1 MEAHTGEFRREDG
14 RYQNFVAVPDMVN
27 YYAWD
32 RAQRKICP
40 VEIAGQTLTGG
51 TDIAIFDRCKVLNG
65 GSVQSF
71 WAKGCPACCVPT
83 GARNTFN
90 LVTDIVLWPREYT
103 TKSLVIVRHPHPFT
117 AYAPPPPNLMCAQT
131 HTQTQTHAT
140 RSAELCLILI
150 FGTLSIDV
158 CNQSARGPACCGSS

>member
-32 RAQRKICP
+32 RALRKMCP

-51 TDIAIFDRCKVLNG
+51 ADIGIFDRCKDFTG

-71 WAKGCPACCVPT
+71 WAKGCPACRVPT

-90 LVTDIVLWPREYT
+90 LV
-103 TKSLVIVRHPHPFT
+103 VRH
-117 AYAPPPPNLMCAQT
+117 
-131 HTQTQTHAT
+131 
-140 RSAELCLILI
+140 
-150 FGTLSIDV
+150 G
-158 CNQSARGPACCGSS
+158 

>member
-103 TKSLVIVRHPHPFT
+103 TKSLVIGGGICCSPPLTIGTRFFFLGLVYLCHPCLVTYLSGGFPRRGAASHPVV
-117 AYAPPPPNLMCAQT
+117 PL
-131 HTQTQTHAT
+131 
-140 RSAELCLILI
+140 RGRLR
-150 FGTLSIDV
+150 LS
-158 CNQSARGPACCGSS
+158 